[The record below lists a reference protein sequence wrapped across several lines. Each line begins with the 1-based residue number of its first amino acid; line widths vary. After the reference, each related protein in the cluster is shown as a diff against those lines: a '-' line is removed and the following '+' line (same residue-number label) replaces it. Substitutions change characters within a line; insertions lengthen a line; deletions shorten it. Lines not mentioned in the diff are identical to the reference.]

1 MIVLTKCLLTEW
13 QGTSLIA
20 FNNRQQVPANRICR
34 PDGTGPPTNRN
45 KRHPCV
51 ICSKDSPIETN
62 DGACPTRLSWMQ
74 CRRFVAKSD
83 STTKFSQ
90 IMRFTIKLTAVISI
104 YRYRRRK
111 KVFSIGPGGGYSIN
125 LNLTSNSLIDSL
137 IACLSYKGFLQR
149 LHRGRRNGAFSAPW
163 RSNIRPLHNTI
174 LRKLDGI
181 IAHLTRQCG
190 GNVHDKGIV
199 NVTASSCYNKRQPKT
214 RWISGKT

>member
-1 MIVLTKCLLTEW
+1 MKLDTLQVKRETKFARLENTKNFFPIPELTSCPGIKRKMIVLTKCLLTEW

-62 DGACPTRLSWMQ
+62 DGARPTRLSWMQ

-111 KVFSIGPGGGYSIN
+111 KVFSIGPGGG
-125 LNLTSNSLIDSL
+125 
-137 IACLSYKGFLQR
+137 
-149 LHRGRRNGAFSAPW
+149 
-163 RSNIRPLHNTI
+163 
-174 LRKLDGI
+174 
-181 IAHLTRQCG
+181 
-190 GNVHDKGIV
+190 
-199 NVTASSCYNKRQPKT
+199 
-214 RWISGKT
+214 